1 MNYAPNY
8 TPRVRVKY
16 KSHEK
21 THTLTVRPATND
33 TGGFNTAVS
42 LVDNILTLM
51 KPLMSNNAAV
61 LGADF
66 AYEDSET
73 FLPLDYSFPQFAAQA
88 ASSVAS
94 DRFNAAVFVSF
105 QGISALGTRTQF
117 FVYGINNTH
126 TGHVMDNFR
135 IEYGEWEE
143 TSDVIDLLAS
153 SGAAIKA
160 IDKQGII
167 WRKYA
172 NFGINAY
179 YQRMARRG

>member
-1 MNYAPNY
+1 MDYAPNY

-21 THTLTVRPATND
+21 THTLTVRPASND

-42 LVDNILTLM
+42 LVDNILTLL
-51 KPLMSNNAAV
+51 KPLMDKNARI
-61 LGADF
+61 LGADY
-66 AYEDSET
+66 AVEDSDV
-73 FLPLDYSFPQFAAQA
+73 FLPLSYDFPQFAAKTP
-88 ASSVAS
+88 SLV
-94 DRFNAAVFVSF
+94 DPDKVNAAAYLSF

-117 FVYGINNTH
+117 FVYGINNVH
-126 TGHVMDNFR
+126 SGHAMDNFR
-135 IEYGEWEE
+135 IEYGEWEQV
-143 TSDVIDLLAS
+143 SDVIDLLLSS
-153 SGAAIKA
+153 SGALRA

-167 WRKYA
+167 WREYA

>member
-1 MNYAPNY
+1 MDYAPNY

-21 THTLTVRPATND
+21 THTLTVRPASND
-33 TGGFNTAVS
+33 TGGFTTAVS

-51 KPLMSNNAAV
+51 KPLMDKRAV
-61 LGADF
+61 ILGADY
-66 AYEDSET
+66 AIEDSDV
-73 FLPLDYSFPQFAAQA
+73 FLPLDYGFPQFAARA
-88 ASSVAS
+88 ASPAEP
-94 DRFNAAVFVSF
+94 DRFNAAVYVSF

-117 FVYGINNTH
+117 FVYGINNVHSGH
-126 TGHVMDNFR
+126 TMDNFR
-135 IEYGEWEE
+135 IEYGELNEI
-143 TSDVIDLLAS
+143 SDVIDLLLS
-153 SGAAIKA
+153 SSAALRA

-172 NFGINAY
+172 NYGVNAY

>member
-1 MNYAPNY
+1 MDYAPNY

-21 THTLTVRPATND
+21 THTLTVRPASND

-51 KPLMSNNAAV
+51 KPAMDKKATI
-61 LGADF
+61 LGADY
-66 AYEDSET
+66 AVEDSDV
-73 FLPLDYSFPQFAAQA
+73 FLPLNYNFPQFAAQTPSA
-88 ASSVAS
+88 ADP
-94 DRFNAAVFVSF
+94 DRFNAAVYVSF

-117 FVYGINNTH
+117 FVYGINNIHSGH
-126 TGHVMDNFR
+126 TMDNFR
-135 IEYGEWEE
+135 LEYGEWEE
-143 TSDVIDLLAS
+143 VSDVIDLLLSS
-153 SGAAIKA
+153 SGALRA

-167 WRKYA
+167 WRTYA
-172 NFGINAY
+172 NYGVNAY